1 MEKSES
7 ALTPAIDNSSAK
19 IPLSSTTSV
28 VKRDIN
34 QSLRSLKRSQVSI
47 ADSVATLP
55 TLKKYIIYSFG
66 RDVDVWIRFPDVI
79 SQLLNDIEEERTKY
93 LEEAVRNIL

>member
-7 ALTPAIDNSSAK
+7 ALTPAIDNPSAK

-34 QSLRSLKRSQVSI
+34 QSLRSF
-47 ADSVATLP
+47 
-55 TLKKYIIYSFG
+55 FG
-66 RDVDVWIRFPDVI
+66 WVVDVWIRFPDLI
-79 SQLLNDIEEERTKY
+79 SQLLNDIEERTKY
-93 LEEAVRNIL
+93 LEEAVRK